1 MKRQKQINERELN
14 LHENIKKIRIDKS
27 DEDFFLLHDTYEPLL
42 LSKFINRKD
51 YDNIITEAEKIMC
64 FSAIK
69 KQKFEKVEI
78 HFLVYVVLFFALFL
92 FIFFMV
98 ILWIAVRNKK
108 KKYNKILYYVS
119 IGLVSFGILLLIII
133 EIYNNLKKIE
143 KGKTLNDF
151 IVKDMN
157 VFCKKINEGLNKN
170 ICFYYDEVDEILIC
184 EVKTNEEVKDFNSS
198 EYKSNEISVFSN
210 RKKMTM

>member
-1 MKRQKQINERELN
+1 MKKQKQNERELN
-14 LHENIKKIRIDKS
+14 LHESIKKIRIDKS

-42 LSKFINRKD
+42 LSKYINRKD

-78 HFLVYVVLFFALFL
+78 SFIIYVVLFFTLFL
-92 FIFFMV
+92 FILFLIV
-98 ILWIAVRNKK
+98 LWIAVRNKK
-108 KKYNKILYYVS
+108 YYKILYYFS
-119 IGLVSFGILLLIII
+119 IGILSFGILLLIIV
-133 EIYNNLKKIE
+133 EFYNNLKKIE

-157 VFCKKINEGLNKN
+157 VFCKKINEKINKN
-170 ICFYYDEVDEILIC
+170 INFYYDDVDEIFIC
-184 EVKTNEEVKDFNSS
+184 EVKTNEDVKDFNSS
-198 EYKSNEISVFSN
+198 EYKSNEFSSFSN
-210 RKKMTM
+210 KKKVTM